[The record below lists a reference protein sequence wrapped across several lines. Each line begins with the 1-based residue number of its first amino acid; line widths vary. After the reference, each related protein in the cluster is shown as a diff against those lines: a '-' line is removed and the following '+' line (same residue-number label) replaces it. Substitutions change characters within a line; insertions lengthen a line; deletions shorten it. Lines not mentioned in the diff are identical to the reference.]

1 MGTPLASHGRDVFT
15 AVPQLHLPKG
25 LVQTLLAAA
34 TVGHPLIRLTSL
46 QGALVL
52 ECDASEVAY
61 LVKPS
66 FTGDCD
72 TSKLPQLWASI
83 PVCALST

>member
-15 AVPQLHLPKG
+15 AMPQLHLPEG

-46 QGALVL
+46 QGAVVL
-52 ECDASEVAY
+52 KCDASEVAY
-61 LVKPS
+61 LCHT
-66 FTGDCD
+66 FFH
-72 TSKLPQLWASI
+72 W
-83 PVCALST
+83 